1 MKRFQ
6 YVTLILVISLGL
18 GCRTLNLLTAL
29 SPSPTPT
36 ARPRATATAPVAQM
50 AAPPTELPVAPP
62 TEPPPPVTATIKQD
76 NLRVRAAPNA
86 NAAILDQLNKGVT
99 VQVIGRTAANDWLQ
113 IFRTQKPDTPGW
125 VSAQYA
131 LVNGS
136 LDTVP
141 VVQPGQ
147 SGALPTAPPVQPP
160 SQPYPV
166 PQPFPPPSQPYPAPQ
181 PAPPTS
187 RPYP

>member
-1 MKRFQ
+1 MKRIGALLLI
-6 YVTLILVISLGL
+6 VTSALLA
-18 GCRTLNLLTAL
+18 CRTTSLLTSL

-36 ARPRATATAPVAQM
+36 ARPRATATAPVAQA
-50 AAPPTELPVAPP
+50 AAPPTELPAAPP
-62 TEPPPPVTATIKQD
+62 TEPPQPVTAKITGD

-86 NAAILDQLNKGVT
+86 NAAILDRLNKGDT
-99 VQVIGRTAANDWLQ
+99 VQIVGRTTANDWLQ

-125 VSAQYA
+125 ISASYA
-131 LVNGS
+131 QVNGS

-147 SGALPTAPPVQPP
+147 SGALPTSPPVQPP
-160 SQPYPV
+160 SQPYP
-166 PQPFPPPSQPYPAPQ
+166 APQ
-181 PAPPTS
+181 PLPPPPTT

>member
-1 MKRFQ
+1 MKRIGALLLI
-6 YVTLILVISLGL
+6 VTSALLA
-18 GCRTLNLLTAL
+18 CRTTSLLTSL

-36 ARPRATATAPVAQM
+36 ARPRATATAPVAQV

-62 TEPPPPVTATIKQD
+62 TEPPQPVTAKITGD

-86 NAAILDQLNKGVT
+86 NAAILDRLNKGDT
-99 VQVIGRTAANDWLQ
+99 VQIVGRTTANDWLQ

-125 VSAQYA
+125 ISASYA
-131 LVNGS
+131 QVNGS

-147 SGALPTAPPVQPP
+147 SGALPTSPPVQPP
-160 SQPYPV
+160 SQPYP
-166 PQPFPPPSQPYPAPQ
+166 APQ
-181 PAPPTS
+181 PLPPPPTT